1 MIALSGNT
9 LITDASVDIICSAMF
24 ENRAFH
30 QIHICNCGLSTAG
43 KERLQVAAQQ
53 TSFILYVISQQVIKQ
68 LLPKNSVNL
77 SSISDKA
84 TSTLKKSFKLISWNI
99 DAFDTRNPKI
109 FNERINGVVNVI
121 KQEKPDAIFFQEV
134 IPTLLDILKTHLCD
148 YDFYAGNLK
157 NYFVTIFT
165 RRDVFQIQNHS
176 VLSYPWTTMNK
187 NLLTVNGIY
196 RNSIEIDLMTSHL
209 ESCDSAVKERIQ
221 QLKFCFQKMMNA
233 PKNRIVLFDGDL
245 NLHDH
250 ELQQAGNIPAGIYDL
265 WVEMGKKEEYT
276 YTWDMQTNTNLN
288 SSFPRNGFL
297 PRHRFDRLYFRPATT
312 SKIDFKPISFK
323 LQGRE
328 MIQPIQR
335 FCSDHWAIQVE
346 FQL

>member
-1 MIALSGNT
+1 MITLSGNT

-53 TSFILYVISQQVIKQ
+53 TSFILYRK
-68 LLPKNSVNL
+68 
-77 SSISDKA
+77 
-84 TSTLKKSFKLISWNI
+84 T
-99 DAFDTRNPKI
+99 
-109 FNERINGVVNVI
+109 
-121 KQEKPDAIFFQEV
+121 DAIFFQEV
-134 IPTLLDILKTHLCD
+134 IPTSLDILKTHLCD
-148 YDFYAGNLK
+148 YDFYVISK
-157 NYFVTIFT
+157 TIFT

-176 VLSYPWTTMNK
+176 VLSYPWTTMNR

-288 SSFPRNGFL
+288 LSFPRNGFL

-312 SKIDFKPISFK
+312 STIDFKPISFK